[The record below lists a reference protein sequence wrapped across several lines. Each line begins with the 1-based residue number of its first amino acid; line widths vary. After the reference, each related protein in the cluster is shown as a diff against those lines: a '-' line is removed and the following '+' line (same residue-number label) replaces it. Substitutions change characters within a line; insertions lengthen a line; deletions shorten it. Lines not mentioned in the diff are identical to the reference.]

1 MQEMWVRSLGWD
13 DPLEKATATDS
24 SILVWEIHRLG
35 SLVGYSPWGNKKV
48 GYNLATKEEQQHFK
62 YRDGGVNIHRYL

>member
-1 MQEMWVRSLGWD
+1 MQEMWVRSLGWE

-62 YRDGGVNIHRYL
+62 YRDGGGKYP